1 MNLNKNIIQ
10 SGINDL
16 IKENEELFKQNLIYV
31 LTNKL
36 NETVN
41 NLEHDVKKI
50 LLKPKKQDTLVTE
63 NIEQFIEF
71 INSYKNHKEHRLMLK
86 NKAVINI
93 TESEIMSLKIL
104 FESLNAKNREKMAKS
119 IFENAE
125 NLKNHVEF
133 YSKVKGLI

>member
-16 IKENEELFKQNLIYV
+16 IKENEESFKQSLIYV
-31 LTNKL
+31 LSNKL

-41 NLEHDVKKI
+41 DLEHDVKKV

-71 INSYKNHKEHRLMLK
+71 INSYENHKEHRLMLK

-119 IFENAE
+119 IFEDAE

-133 YSKVKGLI
+133 YIKVKGLI

>member
-16 IKENEELFKQNLIYV
+16 IEENEESFKQNLIYV
-31 LTNKL
+31 LSNKL

-41 NLEHDVKKI
+41 NLEYDVKKI
-50 LLKPKKQDTLVTE
+50 LLKPKKEDTLVTE
-63 NIEQFIEF
+63 DIEQFIEF
-71 INSYKNHKEHRLMLK
+71 INSYENHKEHRLILK

-104 FESLNAKNREKMAKS
+104 FECLNAKNRKKMAKS

-125 NLKNHVEF
+125 NLKTHVDF
-133 YSKVKGLI
+133 YNKVKGLI

>member
-16 IKENEELFKQNLIYV
+16 IEENEESFKQNLIYV
-31 LTNKL
+31 LSNKL

-41 NLEHDVKKI
+41 NLEYDVKKI
-50 LLKPKKQDTLVTE
+50 LLKPKKEDTLVTE
-63 NIEQFIEF
+63 DIEQFIEF
-71 INSYKNHKEHRLMLK
+71 INSYENHKEHRLILK

-104 FESLNAKNREKMAKS
+104 FECLNAKNRKKMAKS

-125 NLKNHVEF
+125 NLKTHVEF
-133 YSKVKGLI
+133 YNKVKGLI

>member
-10 SGINDL
+10 SGINEL
-16 IKENEELFKQNLIYV
+16 IEENEESFKQSLIYV
-31 LTNKL
+31 LSNKL

-41 NLEHDVKKI
+41 NLEHDVKKV

-71 INSYKNHKEHRLMLK
+71 INSYENHKEHRLMLK

-93 TESEIMSLKIL
+93 TESEIASLKIL
-104 FESLNAKNREKMAKS
+104 FESLNAKNREKMAES

-125 NLKNHVEF
+125 NLKTHVEF
-133 YSKVKGLI
+133 YNKVKGLI